1 MSFGSTEWRP
11 WVLNETESRPFFRR
25 AIEAGINFVDT
36 ADMYSEGLSEEIV
49 GRAVRNFTTR
59 DQVVI
64 ATKVYFPTGD
74 GPNNRGLSRKHLLK
88 AIDASLVRLGTDY
101 VDLYQIHRFD
111 SQTPIEETLGTLNDI
126 VRSGKVRYIGASSMY
141 AWQFLQMLQ
150 LSSQRGWPR
159 FVSMQN
165 HYNLIYREE
174 EREML
179 PLCRAEGIGVIPW
192 SPLARGFLAG
202 NRDRPS
208 AKRVENGRETLRAA
222 TDDYAHNLYYNES
235 DFRVVDRV
243 VELASKRGVDPSQ
256 IALAW
261 LMSRPGVSS
270 PIVGTTKIEHLDAA
284 IAALE
289 IKLDSQECVWL
300 EEPYVPHPMLGLT

>member
-1 MSFGSTEWRP
+1 M
-11 WVLNETESRPFFRR
+11 
-25 AIEAGINFVDT
+25 
-36 ADMYSEGLSEEIV
+36 
-49 GRAVRNFTTR
+49 
-59 DQVVI
+59 VI

-74 GPNNRGLSRKHLLK
+74 GPNDRGLSRKHLLK

-179 PLCRAEGIGVIPW
+179 PLCHAEGIGVIPW

-270 PIVGTTKIEHLDAA
+270 PIVGTTKIEHLDSA

-300 EEPYVPHPMLGLT
+300 EEPYVPHQILGLT

>member
-1 MSFGSTEWRP
+1 
-11 WVLNETESRPFFRR
+11 
-25 AIEAGINFVDT
+25 
-36 ADMYSEGLSEEIV
+36 
-49 GRAVRNFTTR
+49 
-59 DQVVI
+59 
-64 ATKVYFPTGD
+64 
-74 GPNNRGLSRKHLLK
+74 
-88 AIDASLVRLGTDY
+88 
-101 VDLYQIHRFD
+101 
-111 SQTPIEETLGTLNDI
+111 
-126 VRSGKVRYIGASSMY
+126 
-141 AWQFLQMLQ
+141 
-150 LSSQRGWPR
+150 
-159 FVSMQN
+159 
-165 HYNLIYREE
+165 
-174 EREML
+174 ML
-179 PLCRAEGIGVIPW
+179 PLCHAEGIGVIPW

-202 NRDRPS
+202 NRNRPS

-261 LMSRPGVSS
+261 LMSKPGVSS

>member
-1 MSFGSTEWRP
+1 
-11 WVLNETESRPFFRR
+11 
-25 AIEAGINFVDT
+25 
-36 ADMYSEGLSEEIV
+36 
-49 GRAVRNFTTR
+49 
-59 DQVVI
+59 
-64 ATKVYFPTGD
+64 
-74 GPNNRGLSRKHLLK
+74 
-88 AIDASLVRLGTDY
+88 
-101 VDLYQIHRFD
+101 
-111 SQTPIEETLGTLNDI
+111 
-126 VRSGKVRYIGASSMY
+126 
-141 AWQFLQMLQ
+141 
-150 LSSQRGWPR
+150 
-159 FVSMQN
+159 
-165 HYNLIYREE
+165 
-174 EREML
+174 ML
-179 PLCRAEGIGVIPW
+179 PLCHAEGIGVIPW
-192 SPLARGFLAG
+192 SPLARGFLVG

-300 EEPYVPHPMLGLT
+300 EEPYVPHQILGLT